1 MAAVKRGRCVRD
13 ATLVVSWRPGA
24 AEDGGSA
31 RVRPARDTDHMSMS
45 DSQRIPYLVRDGVL
59 RISGVMRYQDRE
71 LRLATMMLL
80 SGPQASVCIDV
91 SGVPS
96 LCSPEIQFLAKM
108 AESAKG
114 RGKQLRVRLSKSTR
128 DLFKQ
133 LELDGL
139 VQLEEV
145 DTQLIKRPPPVEA
158 APGAAAPVIS
168 LFRKKRYPSN
178 PPRPG
183 GTLPPRS

>member
-1 MAAVKRGRCVRD
+1 
-13 ATLVVSWRPGA
+13 
-24 AEDGGSA
+24 
-31 RVRPARDTDHMSMS
+31 MSMS

-59 RISGVMRYQDRE
+59 RISGPMKYQDRE

-80 SGPQASVCIDV
+80 SGPQTSVCIDV

-128 DLFKQ
+128 ELFKQ

-139 VQLEEV
+139 VQIEEV
-145 DTQLIKRPPPVEA
+145 DTQVKRPT
-158 APGAAAPVIS
+158 PGEVTPQISPKAQPEVIS
-168 LFRKKRYPSN
+168 LFRKKRHPSN

-183 GTLPPRS
+183 GMLPPRT

>member
-1 MAAVKRGRCVRD
+1 
-13 ATLVVSWRPGA
+13 
-24 AEDGGSA
+24 
-31 RVRPARDTDHMSMS
+31 MSMS

-59 RISGVMRYQDRE
+59 RISGPMKYQDRE

-80 SGPQASVCIDV
+80 SGPQSSVCIDV

-139 VQLEEV
+139 VQIEEV
-145 DTQLIKRPPPVEA
+145 DTQIMKRLTPGEIAPQA
-158 APGAAAPVIS
+158 APKIQPEIIS

-183 GTLPPRS
+183 GSLPPRS

>member
-1 MAAVKRGRCVRD
+1 
-13 ATLVVSWRPGA
+13 
-24 AEDGGSA
+24 
-31 RVRPARDTDHMSMS
+31 MSMS

-59 RISGVMRYQDRE
+59 RISGQMRYQDRE

-108 AESAKG
+108 AESAKA
-114 RGKQLRVRLSKSTR
+114 RGKQLRVRLSKSMR
-128 DLFKQ
+128 DLFSQ

-139 VQLEEV
+139 VQLETV
-145 DTQLIKRPPPVEA
+145 DTQIVKRPTPGET
-158 APGAAAPVIS
+158 APQPAVNAPSPVIS
-168 LFRKKRYPSN
+168 LFRKKDRYPSRPPLPGGKA
-178 PPRPG
+178 PPR
-183 GTLPPRS
+183 L

>member
-1 MAAVKRGRCVRD
+1 
-13 ATLVVSWRPGA
+13 
-24 AEDGGSA
+24 
-31 RVRPARDTDHMSMS
+31 MSMS

-59 RISGVMRYQDRE
+59 KITGQMRYQDRE

-80 SGPQASVCIDV
+80 SGPQASVCIDL

-96 LCSPEIQFLAKM
+96 LTSPEIQFLAKM

-114 RGKQLRVRLSKSTR
+114 RGKQLRVRLSKAAR

-139 VQLEEV
+139 VQIEEV
-145 DTQLIKRPPPVEA
+145 VAPVPKPAPATPGPEA
-158 APGAAAPVIS
+158 APPVIS
-168 LFRKKRYPSN
+168 LFKKKRYPSN
-178 PPRPG
+178 PPLPG
-183 GTLPPRS
+183 GKIPPRT